1 MIALAKYT
9 QQHHAVLQSDLAL
22 TAKALSP
29 LPLVPEFR
37 RESDVETSYSNII
50 ATLRGKLVDVPE
62 NEAIICVFTDY

>member
-9 QQHHAVLQSDLAL
+9 QQHNAVLESDLAL

-50 ATLRGKLVDVPE
+50 ATLRGKLAGVPNDE
-62 NEAIICVFTDY
+62 IITS

>member
-1 MIALAKYT
+1 MIALAQYT
-9 QQHHAVLQSDLAL
+9 QQHNAALESDLAL

-50 ATLRGKLVDVPE
+50 ATLRGKLVDAPE
-62 NEAIICVFTDY
+62 NASIMLIFTDY